1 MSIIKRLCVAA
12 IAAATT
18 IIPVGA
24 EIQDG
29 TSSLLE
35 TLDREGI
42 LVTIN
47 PDKCLTNGA
56 NGQYRWL
63 GFQREM
69 ILCPGDTVDADDH
82 NTVRHETIHAIQHC
96 FNVARGTDM
105 DTPIIDDP
113 DDFGKFIRTHLTESE
128 IEWVTEMYDES
139 QWLTELEAFAG
150 AKAYTSSELEKLFL
164 DMCTLQTSFDG

>member
-1 MSIIKRLCVAA
+1 MFKKLCVAA
-12 IAAATT
+12 VAAMAT

-24 EIQDG
+24 EVQPG
-29 TSSLLE
+29 TSSLIE
-35 TLDREGI
+35 TISSNGI

-47 PDKCLTNGA
+47 HEDCLTNGA

-69 ILCPGDTVDADDH
+69 RLCPGRTVDAGDH

-96 FNVARGTDM
+96 VNVARGTST

-113 DDFGKFIRTHLTESE
+113 EVFKEFVMANLSQDE
-128 IEWVTEMYDES
+128 IEWVMSIYDES

-150 AKAYTSSELEKLFL
+150 AEAYTSSELEDIFL
-164 DMCTLQTSFDG
+164 DVCTLQETDG